1 MADDFERWCDDP
13 FTQMTFEE
21 WRATMEALRAEA
33 RRRGAESGIEVGL
46 VIDSEQWAR
55 ITDPAEALSLVAH
68 VGRLV
73 FPANESW

>member
-1 MADDFERWCDDP
+1 MSDDFERWCDDP

-33 RRRGAESGIEVGL
+33 KRRAGDSGREIGL

-55 ITDPAEALSLVAH
+55 ITDPAEALSLV
-68 VGRLV
+68 VPDVRPP
-73 FPANESW
+73 FPAIESW